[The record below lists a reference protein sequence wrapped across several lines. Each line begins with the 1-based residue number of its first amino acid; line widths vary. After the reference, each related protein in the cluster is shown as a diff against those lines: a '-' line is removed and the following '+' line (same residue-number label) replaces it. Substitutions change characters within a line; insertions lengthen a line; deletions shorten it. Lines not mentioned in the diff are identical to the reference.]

1 MNDFIPAFEWQRVMV
16 EPWTANLPTTFWI
29 VLMGFLITAAC
40 GMIGNYLILRRMA
53 LVGDAISHS
62 VLPGLAIAFLL
73 VHSLNTVPMFIGALV
88 AGILTTVLI
97 ELIHKKSRVKQ
108 DSAIGITFSTL
119 FAIGVILI
127 SFGQMEEVHLDAEC
141 VLYGEITLVPLDLVQ
156 AELRPG
162 AFSVMEKIP
171 LLNSEIFLNENLI
184 DRSVST
190 AEEWLGFRR
199 IVPMLN
205 VGPPSVIR
213 MAIVTSVTLLLILL
227 FYKELLVT
235 SFDSGLSSSLGIN
248 ATMVH
253 YALMA
258 MLSVIIVSAFE
269 AVGAILVIAMLILP
283 GATASLLAHRLPPM
297 FGITVLHAALSAI
310 GGIHLATWL
319 NCSPAGAMVVA
330 GSVLF
335 ALAWVFSP
343 SEGLLRRWLGRE
355 LDELD
360 EEELGRLAK
369 GV

>member
-1 MNDFIPAFEWQRVMV
+1 MV
-16 EPWTANLPTTFWI
+16 EPWTENLPTTFWI
-29 VLMGFLITAAC
+29 VLMGFLVTAAC

-73 VHSLNTVPMFIGALV
+73 MHSLKTVPMFIGALV

-127 SFGQMEEVHLDAEC
+127 SFGQMEAVHLDAEC
-141 VLYGEITLVPLDLVQ
+141 VLYGEIALVPLDLGQ
-156 AELRPG
+156 TQLWPG
-162 AFSVMEKIP
+162 ALSVVEKIP
-171 LLNSEIFLNENLI
+171 GLNSEMFLNGNLLTI
-184 DRSVST
+184 
-190 AEEWLGFRR
+190 
-199 IVPMLN
+199 P
-205 VGPPSVIR
+205 PPSVIR
-213 MAIVTSVTLLLILL
+213 MAVVTGITLLLILV

-248 ATMVH
+248 STVVH
-253 YALMA
+253 YTLMG

-283 GATASLLAHRLPPM
+283 GATASLLVHRLPPM
-297 FGITVLHAALSAI
+297 FGITVIHAALSAV

-335 ALAWVFSP
+335 ALAWMFSP
-343 SEGLLRRWLGRE
+343 SQGLLRRWLRRE

-360 EEELGRLAK
+360 EEELERLARRI
-369 GV
+369 

>member
-1 MNDFIPAFEWQRVMV
+1 MTDFIPAFEWQRVMV
-16 EPWTANLPTTFWI
+16 EPWTENLTTTFWI
-29 VLMGFLITAAC
+29 VLMGFLVTAAC

-73 VHSLNTVPMFIGALV
+73 MHSLKTVPMFIGALV

-127 SFGQMEEVHLDAEC
+127 SFGQMEAVHLDAEC
-141 VLYGEITLVPLDLVQ
+141 VLYGEIALVPLDLVQ
-156 AELRPG
+156 TQLGPG
-162 AFSVMEKIP
+162 ALSVVEKIP
-171 LLNSEIFLNENLI
+171 GLNSEMFLNGNLLTI
-184 DRSVST
+184 
-190 AEEWLGFRR
+190 
-199 IVPMLN
+199 P
-205 VGPPSVIR
+205 PPSVIR
-213 MAIVTSVTLLLILL
+213 MAVVTGITLLLILV

-248 ATMVH
+248 STVVH
-253 YALMA
+253 YTLMG

-283 GATASLLAHRLPPM
+283 GATASLLVHRLPPM
-297 FGITVLHAALSAI
+297 FGITVIHAALSAG

-335 ALAWVFSP
+335 ALAWMFSP
-343 SEGLLRRWLGRE
+343 SQGLLRRWLRRE

-360 EEELGRLAK
+360 EEGLERLARE
-369 GV
+369 G